1 MKLGCFVVTVFF
13 GKDAMLQVTAGSS
26 ADQARNPNEWFTLNP
41 RENDPAGIVVEILA
55 KLKDALEKDG
65 DGIDVTTSGRIIL
78 KSPPMKVMTPRG
90 ISLQIPLINLNTAS
104 EAELDSL
111 PGVGPTIAQ
120 RIIAAR
126 SYRSVDDL
134 RQVDGI
140 GADKMANIRPLV
152 TVE

>member
-1 MKLGCFVVTVFF
+1 VCF

-26 ADQARNPNEWFTLNP
+26 ADQARNPNQWFTLNP
-41 RENDPAGIVVEILA
+41 RENDPAAIVMEILA
-55 KLKDALEKDG
+55 KLKEALENDG

-78 KSPPMKVMTPRG
+78 KSPPMKVTTSRDIG
-90 ISLQIPLINLNTAS
+90 LKTPLIDLNTAS
-104 EAELDSL
+104 LAELDSL

-126 SYRSVDDL
+126 SYRAVDDL